1 MTSYYKSSSEMGT
14 KLSSRVDKQDDN
26 IKNIHMSQMSLEKQ
40 VTQVSNSLNLHPQGG
55 LPSDTKPKPE
65 QLHAVSTRS
74 CLQLE
79 VLAPKKKD
87 TKAKT
92 IEKRWKR

>member
-40 VTQVSNSLNLHPQGG
+40 VTQVDNSLNLFRKVG
-55 LPSDTKPKPE
+55 
-65 QLHAVSTRS
+65 
-74 CLQLE
+74 CLMILSQTQSNCL
-79 VLAPKKKD
+79 
-87 TKAKT
+87 
-92 IEKRWKR
+92 R